1 MATSALGVLLR
12 HLREEQRFSLGE
24 LAQFAEV
31 DRAYVYRLETG
42 EKESPSEEVLSRL
55 IKVLKPDAR
64 RLDML
69 RFLAVNPGI
78 DPVLTEYV
86 VKIDPSVTFDEFVPA
101 ATVRHR
107 GNVRPDPATLIERV
121 RKFLKE

>member
-1 MATSALGVLLR
+1 MAASALGVLLL

-24 LAQFAEV
+24 LAQFAEI

-64 RLDML
+64 HLEML
-69 RFLAVNPGI
+69 RFVAANPGV
-78 DPVLTEYV
+78 DPALIELVLN
-86 VKIDPSVTFDEFVPA
+86 DPSITLDEFMPA

-107 GNVRPDPATLIERV
+107 GNVRPDPKTLIERV

>member
-1 MATSALGVLLR
+1 MVASALGVLLR
-12 HLREEQRFSLGE
+12 HLREERRFSLRE

-31 DRAYVYRLETG
+31 DHAYVYRLETG

-64 RLDML
+64 HLEML
-69 RFLAVNPGI
+69 RFLAGNPGV
-78 DPVLTEYV
+78 DPALTEYV
-86 VKIDPSVTFDEFVPA
+86 MKEPTVTFDEFVPA

>member
-12 HLREEQRFSLGE
+12 HLRDKQGFSRAE

-31 DRAYVYRLETG
+31 ARAYVYRLETG
-42 EKESPSEEVLSRL
+42 EKESPSEEVLSKL
-55 IKVLKPDAR
+55 IKVLKPTAR
-64 RLDML
+64 HLDML
-69 RFLAVNPGI
+69 NFLAVNPGT
-78 DPVLTEYV
+78 DPALTEHV
-86 VKIDPSVTFDEFVPA
+86 LKVDTSVTFDEFVPA

-107 GNVRPDPATLIERV
+107 GEHRPDPATLIERV

>member
-1 MATSALGVLLR
+1 MVASALGVLLR
-12 HLREEQRFSLGE
+12 YLREERRFSLRE

-31 DRAYVYRLETG
+31 DHAYVYRLETG

-64 RLDML
+64 HLEML
-69 RFLAVNPGI
+69 RFLAGNPGV
-78 DPVLTEYV
+78 DPALTEYV
-86 VKIDPSVTFDEFVPA
+86 MKEPTVTFDEFVPA

-107 GNVRPDPATLIERV
+107 GNVRPDPKTLIERV

>member
-1 MATSALGVLLR
+1 MAASALGVLLR
-12 HLREEQRFSLGE
+12 YLREERRFSLRE

-31 DRAYVYRLETG
+31 DHAYVYRLETG

-55 IKVLKPDAR
+55 IKVLKPHPR
-64 RLDML
+64 HLEML
-69 RFLAVNPGI
+69 RFLAANPGV
-78 DPVLTEYV
+78 DPALTEYV
-86 VKIDPSVTFDEFVPA
+86 MKEPTVSFDEFVPA

-107 GNVRPDPATLIERV
+107 GNVRPDPKTLIERV